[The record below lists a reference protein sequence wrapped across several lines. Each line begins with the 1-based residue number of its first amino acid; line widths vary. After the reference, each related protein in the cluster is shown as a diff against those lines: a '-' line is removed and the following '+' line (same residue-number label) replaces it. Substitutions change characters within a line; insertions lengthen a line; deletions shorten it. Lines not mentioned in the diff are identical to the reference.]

1 MVVVIAT
8 AQGTATASP
17 GYATETIN
25 AKHTASLPYHSPII
39 TSACNFGWCR
49 SSNRFVF
56 HFVPIFMSIIVV
68 VMRYNVKGRE
78 EFKTCGLAVGNV
90 HTYIKL
96 LAYTYPCRQS
106 NEALGA

>member
-1 MVVVIAT
+1 
-8 AQGTATASP
+8 
-17 GYATETIN
+17 
-25 AKHTASLPYHSPII
+25 
-39 TSACNFGWCR
+39 
-49 SSNRFVF
+49 
-56 HFVPIFMSIIVV
+56 MSIIVV

-90 HTYIKL
+90 HTYIRL